1 MRVVSA
7 LSRFGRRPLAVC
19 VAPVLVVGCLDTRG
33 VESGDAW
40 FDAGVDY
47 GVTEY
52 VAFTDVPYEAPEP
65 GLTGIGDLPMP
76 PDIME
81 TWYGLDDV
89 PPDNCDDWVTDASM
103 PAEVEGIITI
113 HPRFYYKT
121 QGCVAPGDR
130 DTDSDEKYYG
140 SYFIQDATGGIFVLG
155 DSKVAHFDMGDRVRM
170 KVRAVRNIFELH
182 AVAAHDVLEVE
193 RGPEPIYYEWS
204 TEALGED
211 DVGLV
216 KRVEGEVVIA
226 ADTFGEFQ
234 IESDAGVRYT
244 IGLDVELNRRGL
256 NFPLGTRIQA
266 TGPTMFAYE
275 TYKIVIMRVG
285 QVEVL

>member
-1 MRVVSA
+1 MAPTHHISTRQLFVGA
-7 LSRFGRRPLAVC
+7 LLLSLAAC
-19 VAPVLVVGCLDTRG
+19 SDARKIEDG
-33 VESGDAW
+33 VAW
-40 FDAGVDY
+40 FDGGDAYDVL
-47 GVTEY
+47 EP
-52 VAFTDVPYEAPEP
+52 VAFTDVPYGAPGA
-65 GLTGIGDLPMP
+65 GLQGIGELPMP
-76 PDIME
+76 GNILE
-81 TWYGLDDV
+81 TWYGPDDV

-103 PAEVEGIITI
+103 PTEVEGIITI

-130 DTDSDEKYYG
+130 ETDSDEKYYG
-140 SYFIQDATGGIFVLG
+140 SYFIQDATGGVFVLG

-170 KVRAVRNIFELH
+170 KVRAVRNIFELQ
-182 AVAAHDVLEVE
+182 AVAAHDVLVVQ
-193 RGPEPIYYEWS
+193 RGPEAIYYEWS
-204 TEALGED
+204 TEALGAD

-234 IESDAGVRYT
+234 IESDDGVRYT

-256 NFPLGTRIQA
+256 SFPVGTRIQA

-285 QVEVL
+285 QIELL